1 MRVPNITRGVLCEM
15 LVLYLWPKTYHG
27 KRIGLVMTIFIFLL
41 YGASIPF
48 IISDLSPQ
56 DAQWTP
62 NPNNKDYNNWTS
74 ETRERL

>member
-1 MRVPNITRGVLCEM
+1 M
-15 LVLYLWPKTYHG
+15 LVLYLRPKTYHG
-27 KRIGLVMTIFIFLL
+27 KRIGLVMTIFILLL